1 MDQSKLPLHTDKITS
16 PGDEIHRAR
25 GKIEHLLERAGIG
38 LNGSQPW
45 DVRVLDPRAYPRIL
59 SQGNLGLGEAYMDGW
74 WECEQLDEFIH
85 RALRANLEA
94 QVSISWQE
102 AWQLLSGLLANLQS
116 KARAYMVGERH
127 YDLGNQLYQCM
138 LDSRMTY
145 TCGYWRNAA
154 DLEQAQANKLDLV
167 CRKIGLQPGDR
178 VLDIGCGWGS
188 FAEFAARN
196 YAAEVVGITISREQA
211 ELARQRCSG
220 LPVDIRLQ
228 DYRDL
233 RETFD
238 HIVSLGMFEHVG
250 WKNYRTYMQVVQRC
264 LRDKGLF
271 LLHSIGAN
279 QSGLHSDAWINRH
292 IFPNGGLPSI
302 AQIGKAI
309 EPDWVMEDWHNFGA
323 DYDLTLMAWYAN
335 FEQHWAELA
344 PHYDQR
350 FYRMWRYYLLTCAG
364 AFRARNLQLW
374 QIVLSKGGVAD
385 GYRSLR

>member
-25 GKIEHLLERAGIG
+25 GKIERLLERAGIG

-45 DVRVLDPRAYPRIL
+45 DMRVLDPRAYPRIL

-94 QVSISWQE
+94 QVSVSWQE

>member
-1 MDQSKLPLHTDKITS
+1 MVQNKLPLH
-16 PGDEIHRAR
+16 PDEIALPGSESVQAR
-25 GKIEHLLERAGIG
+25 DKVERLLDRAGIA
-38 LNGSQPW
+38 LNGNQPW
-45 DVRVLDPRAYPRIL
+45 DMRVLDPRAYPRIL
-59 SQGNLGLGEAYMDGW
+59 SQGSLGLGEAYMDGW

-85 RALRANLEA
+85 RALRVNLEA
-94 QVSISWQE
+94 KIRVSWYE
-102 AWQLLSGLLANLQS
+102 AWQLTRGLLANLQS
-116 KARAYMVGERH
+116 KARAYMVGEHH

-138 LDSRMTY
+138 LDTRMTY

-154 DLEQAQANKLDLV
+154 DLDQAQANKLDLV

-188 FAEFAARN
+188 FAEYAART

-211 ELARQRCSG
+211 ELARVRCSG
-220 LPVDIRLQ
+220 LPVEIRLQ

-233 RETFD
+233 YETFD

-250 WKNYRTYMQVVQRC
+250 WKNYRTYMQVVHRC

-279 QSGLHSDAWINRH
+279 QSGLHSDAWIDRH

-335 FEQHWAELA
+335 FERHWAELA
-344 PHYDQR
+344 PHYDER

-364 AFRARNLQLW
+364 AFRARNIQLW

>member
-25 GKIEHLLERAGIG
+25 GKIERLLERAGIG

-45 DVRVLDPRAYPRIL
+45 DMRVLDPRAYPRIL

-364 AFRARNLQLW
+364 AFRARSLQLW

>member
-1 MDQSKLPLHTDKITS
+1 MDQSKLPLHPDGIALS
-16 PGDEIHRAR
+16 GRESHRAR
-25 GKIEHLLERAGIG
+25 DKVESLLERAGIV
-38 LNGSQPW
+38 LNGNQPW
-45 DVRVLDPRAYPRIL
+45 DMRVLDPRAYSRIL
-59 SQGNLGLGEAYMDGW
+59 SQGSLGLGEAYMDGW
-74 WECEQLDEFIH
+74 WECEQLDEFIN

-94 QVSISWQE
+94 KIRVSWYE
-102 AWQLLSGLLANLQS
+102 AWQLSRGLLANLQS
-116 KARAYMVGERH
+116 KARAYMVGEQH
-127 YDLGNQLYQCM
+127 YDLGNRLYQCM
-138 LDSRMTY
+138 LDARMTY

-154 DLEQAQANKLDLV
+154 DLEQAQTNKLDLV

-211 ELARQRCSG
+211 ELARVRCSG
-220 LPVDIRLQ
+220 LPVEIRLQ

-233 RETFD
+233 HETFD

-250 WKNYRTYMQVVQRC
+250 WKNYRAYMQVVQRC

-279 QSGLHSDAWINRH
+279 QSGLYSDAWIDRH
-292 IFPNGGLPSI
+292 IFPNGGMPSI

-335 FEQHWAELA
+335 FERHWVELA

-350 FYRMWRYYLLTCAG
+350 FYRMWRYYLLACAG

>member
-1 MDQSKLPLHTDKITS
+1 MVQSKLPLH
-16 PGDEIHRAR
+16 PDEIALSASESLQAR
-25 GKIEHLLERAGIG
+25 DKVESLLDRAGIV
-38 LNGSQPW
+38 LNGNQPW
-45 DVRVLDPRAYPRIL
+45 DMQVLDPRAYPRIL
-59 SQGNLGLGEAYMDGW
+59 SQGSLGLGEAYMDGW

-94 QVSISWQE
+94 QIRVNWYE
-102 AWQLLSGLLANLQS
+102 AWQLLRGLLANLQS
-116 KARAYMVGERH
+116 KARAFMVGEQH
-127 YDLGNQLYQCM
+127 YDLGNLLYQCM

-196 YAAEVVGITISREQA
+196 YAVEVVGITISREQA
-211 ELARQRCSG
+211 ALARVRCSG
-220 LPVDIRLQ
+220 LPVEIRLQ

-233 RETFD
+233 QETFD

-279 QSGLHSDAWINRH
+279 QSGLHTNTWIDRH

-335 FEQHWAELA
+335 FERHWGELA
-344 PHYDQR
+344 VHYDQR

-364 AFRARNLQLW
+364 AFRARNIQLW

>member
-1 MDQSKLPLHTDKITS
+1 MVQNKLPLH
-16 PGDEIHRAR
+16 PDEIALSGSDSLQAR
-25 GKIEHLLERAGIG
+25 DKVESLLERAGIV
-38 LNGSQPW
+38 LNGNQPW
-45 DVRVLDPRAYPRIL
+45 DMQVLDSRAYPRIL
-59 SQGNLGLGEAYMDGW
+59 SQGSLGLGEAYMNGW
-74 WECEQLDEFIH
+74 WECDQLDEFIH

-94 QVSISWQE
+94 QLRVSWHE
-102 AWQLLSGLLANLQS
+102 AWQLLRGLLANLQS
-116 KARAYMVGERH
+116 QARAFMVGEQH

-138 LDSRMTY
+138 LDARMTY

-188 FAEFAARN
+188 FAEFVARN
-196 YAAEVVGITISREQA
+196 YAVEVVGITISREQA
-211 ELARQRCSG
+211 ELARVRCSG
-220 LPVDIRLQ
+220 LPVEIRLQ
-228 DYRDL
+228 DYREL
-233 RETFD
+233 QETFD

-279 QSGLHSDAWINRH
+279 QSGLHSDAWIDRH

-335 FEQHWAELA
+335 FERHWSELA
-344 PHYDQR
+344 VHYDQR

-364 AFRARNLQLW
+364 AFRARNIQLW

-385 GYRSLR
+385 GYRALR

>member
-1 MDQSKLPLHTDKITS
+1 MDQSKLPLQTNEIALSGRESHQARDKI
-16 PGDEIHRAR
+16 ER
-25 GKIEHLLERAGIG
+25 LLERAGIG
-38 LNGSQPW
+38 LNGSNPW
-45 DVRVLDPRAYPRIL
+45 DMHVLDPRAYPRIL

-85 RALRANLEA
+85 RALRANLET
-94 QVSISWQE
+94 QIRFSWHE
-102 AWQLLSGLLANLQS
+102 AWQLLRVLLANLQS

-154 DLEQAQANKLDLV
+154 DLEQAQTNKLDLV

-211 ELARQRCSG
+211 ELARQRCNG

-233 RETFD
+233 HETFD

-279 QSGLHSDAWINRH
+279 QSGLHSDAWIDRH

-344 PHYDQR
+344 PHFDQR

>member
-1 MDQSKLPLHTDKITS
+1 MVQNKLPLHPGEIALSGSDSLQARDKVES
-16 PGDEIHRAR
+16 
-25 GKIEHLLERAGIG
+25 LLERAGIV
-38 LNGSQPW
+38 LNGNQPW
-45 DVRVLDPRAYPRIL
+45 DMQVLDPRAYSRIL
-59 SQGNLGLGEAYMDGW
+59 SQGSLGLGEAYMDGW

-94 QVSISWQE
+94 QIRVGWHE
-102 AWQLLSGLLANLQS
+102 AWQLLRGLLANLQS
-116 KARAYMVGERH
+116 QARAFMVGEQH

-154 DLEQAQANKLDLV
+154 GLEQAQANKLDLV

-196 YAAEVVGITISREQA
+196 YGAEVVGITISREQA
-211 ELARQRCSG
+211 ELARVRCSG
-220 LPVDIRLQ
+220 LPVEIRLQ

-233 RETFD
+233 QETFD

-264 LRDKGLF
+264 LRAKGLF

-279 QSGLHSDAWINRH
+279 QSGLHSDAWIDRH

-335 FEQHWAELA
+335 FERHWGELA
-344 PHYDQR
+344 AHYDRR

-364 AFRARNLQLW
+364 AFRARDIQLW

>member
-1 MDQSKLPLHTDKITS
+1 MIQNKLPLH
-16 PGDEIHRAR
+16 PEEIALSGSDSLQAR
-25 GKIEHLLERAGIG
+25 DRVERLLDRAGIV
-38 LNGSQPW
+38 LNGNQPW
-45 DVRVLDPRAYPRIL
+45 DMQVLDPRAYSRIL
-59 SQGNLGLGEAYMDGW
+59 SQGSLGLGETYMDGW

-94 QVSISWQE
+94 QLRVSWYE
-102 AWQLLSGLLANLQS
+102 AWQLLRGLLANLQS
-116 KARAYMVGERH
+116 KARAFMVGEQH
-127 YDLGNQLYQCM
+127 YDLGNLLYQCM

-188 FAEFAARN
+188 FAEFAARK

-211 ELARQRCSG
+211 ELARVRCSG
-220 LPVDIRLQ
+220 LPVEIRLQ

-233 RETFD
+233 HESFD

-279 QSGLHSDAWINRH
+279 QSGLHSDAWIDRH

-335 FEQHWAELA
+335 FERHWAELA
-344 PHYDQR
+344 LHYDQR

-364 AFRARNLQLW
+364 AFRARDIQLW

>member
-1 MDQSKLPLHTDKITS
+1 MVQNKLPLHPQEIALSGSDNLQARDKVES
-16 PGDEIHRAR
+16 
-25 GKIEHLLERAGIG
+25 LLERAGIV
-38 LNGSQPW
+38 LNGNQPW
-45 DVRVLDPRAYPRIL
+45 DMQVLDPRAYSRML
-59 SQGNLGLGEAYMDGW
+59 SRGSLGLGEAYMDGW

-94 QVSISWQE
+94 QIRVGWHE
-102 AWQLLSGLLANLQS
+102 AWQLLRGLLANLQS
-116 KARAYMVGERH
+116 QARAFMVGEQH

-154 DLEQAQANKLDLV
+154 GLEQAQANKLDLV

-196 YAAEVVGITISREQA
+196 YGAEVVGITISREQA
-211 ELARQRCSG
+211 ELAQVRCSG
-220 LPVDIRLQ
+220 LPVEIRLQ

-233 RETFD
+233 QETFD

-264 LRDKGLF
+264 LRAKGLF

-279 QSGLHSDAWINRH
+279 QSGLHSDAWIDRH

-335 FEQHWAELA
+335 FERHWGELA
-344 PHYDQR
+344 VHYDRR
-350 FYRMWRYYLLTCAG
+350 FFRMWRYYLLTCAG
-364 AFRARNLQLW
+364 AFRARNIQLW

>member
-1 MDQSKLPLHTDKITS
+1 MVQNKLPLHPQEIALSGSDNLQARDKVES
-16 PGDEIHRAR
+16 
-25 GKIEHLLERAGIG
+25 LLERAGIV
-38 LNGSQPW
+38 LNGNQPW
-45 DVRVLDPRAYPRIL
+45 DMQVLDPRAYSRIL
-59 SQGNLGLGEAYMDGW
+59 SQGSLGLGEAYMDGW

-94 QVSISWQE
+94 QIRVGWHE
-102 AWQLLSGLLANLQS
+102 AWQLLRGLLANLQS
-116 KARAYMVGERH
+116 QARAFMVGEQH

-196 YAAEVVGITISREQA
+196 YGAEVVGITISREQA
-211 ELARQRCSG
+211 ELARVRCSG
-220 LPVDIRLQ
+220 LPVEIRLQ

-233 RETFD
+233 QETFD

-264 LRDKGLF
+264 LRAKGLF

-279 QSGLHSDAWINRH
+279 QSGLHSDAWIDRH

-335 FEQHWAELA
+335 FERHWGELA
-344 PHYDQR
+344 ARYDRR

-364 AFRARNLQLW
+364 AFRARNIQLW